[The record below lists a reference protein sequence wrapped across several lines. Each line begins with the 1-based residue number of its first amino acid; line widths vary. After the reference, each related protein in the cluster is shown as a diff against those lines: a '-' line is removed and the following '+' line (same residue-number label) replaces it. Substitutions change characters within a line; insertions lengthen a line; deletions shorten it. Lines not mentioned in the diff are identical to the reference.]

1 MLNNNLFKEIN
12 EYLNNNFDGE
22 DFNSELEKER
32 KINNLPLFS
41 FLGRS
46 NSNPVCHQS
55 NNIQLIE
62 VNLDNE
68 NISCKEKT
76 WSERVLDYMI
86 EKDLN
91 SPDVYKKV
99 YISKQ
104 TFSKVISLKD
114 YHPGKE
120 TAIQVCF
127 GLKLNLDESLELL
140 ESAGYTLSKSIISD
154 LIIRY
159 YLDNKIYDIEKVN
172 DTLYEYNLKLL
183 Y

>member
-1 MLNNNLFKEIN
+1 
-12 EYLNNNFDGE
+12 
-22 DFNSELEKER
+22 
-32 KINNLPLFS
+32 
-41 FLGRS
+41 
-46 NSNPVCHQS
+46 
-55 NNIQLIE
+55 
-62 VNLDNE
+62 
-68 NISCKEKT
+68 
-76 WSERVLDYMI
+76 MI

-104 TFSKVISLKD
+104 TFSKAISLKD

-127 GLKLNLDESLELL
+127 GLKLNLNESLELL